1 MKNKILIALV
11 MVASTILI
19 SIFAFFSFDRKYDE
33 ASLNWM
39 SKVSDDVKIKDL
51 SIPGTHDSGAL
62 HSIADVAGKCQ
73 DISIASQLKIGVRF
87 LDLRLQLVD
96 NEFKIVHSFV
106 DQNLKFET
114 VVKDL
119 YSFIKKYDSEFLII
133 SIKEDNDSVNSTI
146 SFDEALI
153 KALSPYDDVF
163 MLNDSK
169 LPETVGMARSK
180 IFILTRF
187 SGEIGIPAYF
197 GWYDDDSFELND
209 LYIQDNYNISIIE
222 EKKNDILNTIK
233 YAQNNPSKLVIN
245 FTSCYLDPGFPPSYA
260 GTAALSINSWLKE
273 EISKNNDKLG
283 ILLIDFIDEDL
294 AKTIY
299 MRNIVW
305 K

>member
-19 SIFAFFSFDRKYDE
+19 SIFAFFSFERNYDE
-33 ASLNWM
+33 VSINWM
-39 SKVSDDVKIKDL
+39 SKVSDDVNILDL

-180 IFILTRF
+180 IFILSRPL
-187 SGEIGIPAYF
+187 I
-197 GWYDDDSFELND
+197 
-209 LYIQDNYNISIIE
+209 
-222 EKKNDILNTIK
+222 
-233 YAQNNPSKLVIN
+233 
-245 FTSCYLDPGFPPSYA
+245 
-260 GTAALSINSWLKE
+260 
-273 EISKNNDKLG
+273 
-283 ILLIDFIDEDL
+283 ILLFL
-294 AKTIY
+294 
-299 MRNIVW
+299 RQRF
-305 K
+305 